1 MTSNDWIE
9 EGDDFVWTIWVLIG
23 PDIPT
28 LKRGYIEFK
37 CYADAIHSGITPP
50 G

>member
-1 MTSNDWIE
+1 MTNNDLIE
-9 EGDDFVWTIWVLIG
+9 EEGDFVWTIWVLIG

-28 LKRGYIEFK
+28 LKWGYIEFK
-37 CYADAIHSGITPP
+37 YYADAIHSGITPP